1 MGLFPASRRPPAER
15 AHLGSARKLLFWVV
29 TAAAASALLG
39 SVLWWERG
47 LASARWSALPIGSA
61 GEGAELFQKK
71 GCVHCHAV
79 KGLGGTTG
87 PDLGSAG
94 SSRSHTDQLVVAMWN
109 HAPSM
114 WKRMQA
120 ERLDY
125 PRLDGQEMADIFA
138 YLFVA
143 RHMDEAGDAAR
154 GRQLYETKGCSRCH
168 APRGRSST
176 DAADGDR
183 ALRKSASPV
192 EWARAMWN
200 HPPATEVGGE
210 PPTFEGR
217 EMADLLAF
225 ARGESVPG
233 PDRLL
238 LAADADRGWKL
249 FREKTCA
256 ACHSVK
262 DETGRVGPQLG
273 PGRELP
279 ATIVQ
284 LAGTM
289 WNHSESM
296 SRAMQERGLTRPSF
310 ESHEMAD
317 LVAFLYSVRNT
328 EPGGSP
334 RLGEVLYAG
343 RGCDRCHGVRAEG
356 TERGPV
362 LRGRGKRFTSISFA
376 AALWRHGPHIY
387 ARARQN
393 GQSWPELSEG
403 DVGDLITFLNSSTT
417 GRR

>member
-1 MGLFPASRRPPAER
+1 MGTRPRLGTVEPASDREP
-15 AHLGSARKLLFWVV
+15 
-29 TAAAASALLG
+29 
-39 SVLWWERG
+39 
-47 LASARWSALPIGSA
+47 

-79 KGLGGTTG
+79 KGLGGTSG
-87 PDLGSAG
+87 PDLGSAD
-94 SSRSHTDQLVVAMWN
+94 SSRSHPDQLVVAMWN
-109 HAPSM
+109 HAPRM
-114 WKRMQA
+114 WKRMEA
-120 ERLDY
+120 EHLDY
-125 PRLDGQEMADIFA
+125 PRLDDQEMADVFA
-138 YLFVA
+138 YLSVA
-143 RHMDEAGDAAR
+143 RQVDDAGDAAR
-154 GRQLYETKGCSRCH
+154 GRQLYETKGCTRCH
-168 APRGRSST
+168 ASRGASNS
-176 DAADGDR
+176 DAAGEDR

-192 EWARAMWN
+192 EWAQAMWN
-200 HPPATEVGGE
+200 HPPVTDVGGE
-210 PPTFEGR
+210 APTFEGR
-217 EMADLLAF
+217 EMSDLLAF
-225 ARGESVPG
+225 ARGASVPG

-238 LAADADRGWKL
+238 LDADPDRGWKL
-249 FREKTCA
+249 FRERSCT

-262 DETGRVGPQLG
+262 DETGKVGPQLG

-289 WNHSESM
+289 WNHSEAM
-296 SRAMQERGLTRPSF
+296 SRAMKERGLTRPSF
-310 ESHEMAD
+310 EGQEMAD

-343 RGCDRCHGVRAEG
+343 RGCDRCHGGRAEG

-387 ARARQN
+387 KRAREE

-403 DVGDLITFLNSSTT
+403 DVGDLITFLNSSATV
-417 GRR
+417 RP

>member
-1 MGLFPASRRPPAER
+1 MGSIRQ
-15 AHLGSARKLLFWVV
+15 LLFWVV
-29 TAAAASALLG
+29 LAAAALALLG

-47 LASARWSALPIGSA
+47 HASARWSALPIGSP

-79 KGLGGTTG
+79 KGLGGTSG

-94 SSRSHTDQLVVAMWN
+94 SSRSHPDQLVVAMWN
-109 HAPSM
+109 HAPRM

-125 PRLDGQEMADIFA
+125 PRLDDQEMADVLA

-143 RHMDEAGDAAR
+143 RHVDEAGDAAR
-154 GRQLYETKGCSRCH
+154 GGRLYEAKGCTRCH
-168 APRGRSST
+168 APRSPSSP
-176 DAADGDR
+176 DAAGGDR
-183 ALRKSASPV
+183 ALRKSPSPV
-192 EWARAMWN
+192 EWARVMWN
-200 HPPATEVGGE
+200 HPPVTDVGGE
-210 PPTFEGR
+210 PLTFEGR
-217 EMADLLAF
+217 EMNDLLAF
-225 ARGESVPG
+225 ARGASVPG

-238 LAADADRGWKL
+238 LSADPDRGWKL
-249 FREKTCA
+249 FRERSCA

-289 WNHSESM
+289 WNHSVAM
-296 SRAMQERGLTRPSF
+296 SRAMRERGLTRPSF
-310 ESHEMAD
+310 DSQEMAD
-317 LVAFLYSVRNT
+317 LVAFLYSIRNT

-334 RLGEVLYAG
+334 RLGEVLFAG
-343 RGCDRCHGVRAEG
+343 RGCDRCHGARAEG
-356 TERGPV
+356 TERGPG

-387 ARARQN
+387 GRAREN
-393 GQSWPELSEG
+393 GQSWPELAEG
-403 DVGDLITFLNSSTT
+403 DVGDLITFLNSSAAV
-417 GRR
+417 RP

>member
-1 MGLFPASRRPPAER
+1 M
-15 AHLGSARKLLFWVV
+15 GSARQLLFWVV
-29 TAAAASALLG
+29 IAAAASALLG

-47 LASARWSALPIGSA
+47 HASARWSPLPIGSP
-61 GEGAELFQKK
+61 GEGAELFQRK

-79 KGLGGTTG
+79 KGLGGTSG

-94 SSRSHTDQLVVAMWN
+94 SSRSHPEQLVVAMWN
-109 HAPSM
+109 HAPRM
-114 WKRMQA
+114 WKRMEA
-120 ERLDY
+120 EHLDY
-125 PRLDGQEMADIFA
+125 PRLDDQEMADVFA

-143 RHMDEAGDAAR
+143 RQVDEAGDAAR
-154 GRQLYETKGCSRCH
+154 GRQLFETKGCTRCH
-168 APRGRSST
+168 APRPSR
-176 DAADGDR
+176 ADEAGGDR
-183 ALRKSASPV
+183 AFTKSYLPV

-200 HPPATEVGGE
+200 HPLVTDAGKEA
-210 PPTFEGR
+210 PTFEGR
-217 EMADLLAF
+217 EMNDLLAY
-225 ARGESVPG
+225 ARGTSIPG

-238 LAADADRGWKL
+238 LAADPDRGWKL
-249 FREKTCA
+249 FRERSCT

-289 WNHSESM
+289 WNHSEAM
-296 SRAMQERGLTRPSF
+296 SRAMRERGLTRPRFDSP
-310 ESHEMAD
+310 EMAD
-317 LVAFLYSVRNT
+317 LVAFLYSVRST

-356 TERGPV
+356 TERGPG
-362 LRGRGKRFTSISFA
+362 LRGRGIRFTSISFA

-387 ARARQN
+387 RRAREN
-393 GQSWPELSEG
+393 GQIWPELSEG
-403 DVGDLITFLNSSTT
+403 DVGDLITFLNSSATV
-417 GRR
+417 RP